1 MILIKQLKFYWRY
14 PKFLH
19 KIILLTQKHLRFIQL
34 VLDYAKIVLVEK
46 ILRTIWTL
54 LAAPEILF
62 LVVGARHCD
71 AVRCV
76 FGAAEI
82 KSWHWEMLLR

>member
-1 MILIKQLKFYWRY
+1 M
-14 PKFLH
+14 
-19 KIILLTQKHLRFIQL
+19 
-34 VLDYAKIVLVEK
+34 
-46 ILRTIWTL
+46 RTIRTL
-54 LAAPEILF
+54 VAAPEILF

-82 KSWHWEMLLR
+82 KSCH